1 MGDTKHTQRIS
12 EHPILSRVW
21 AYGYNDDEQPE
32 NRGSQSNYAYNW
44 RCIECEE
51 IFNAWP
57 KTVIN
62 REGRCEECYKP
73 IKIAKHNAAIIAK
86 HGSIAD
92 IPEVMELWHEEN
104 NLDPRQICKSSE
116 YTAFFHCTEGGKT
129 FKREVKNVKLGQY
142 YCRDCAETRR
152 RESYKRTRIENHDT
166 CEVYP
171 EIMEIWDWD
180 RNKKK
185 PTEVPAGSAQTI
197 YCKCP
202 HCGKRWPSSPY
213 ARKGKH
219 PCCGNCGRK
228 IGAIKN
234 AAKHVAERGSFA
246 DHQPYLATW
255 WHPTKNKFLPTE
267 VGKGSDRE
275 AWFICERG
283 HTFKAKICD
292 MGTKKKICPKC
303 KPSIHSSFM
312 GKAVYFYLSK
322 VTKAKSEKKIKGSLF
337 TMDVYLPDLNT
348 CIEYDGENYHNN
360 ERAISRD
367 LRKNEILEQKG
378 IRLIRILEW
387 QGDHHNTATIFY
399 DYDKG
404 DFQTC
409 MNMLCDMLALP
420 HVEVDMK
427 RDTPSIYKLLYP
439 EVLENSISKVAPEL
453 KRYWDKKANKGISA
467 DKVAA
472 NSHLP
477 FFWKCPDCGD
487 TWSVSP
493 AYMMRRK
500 YKCEECGLKIRGRK
514 PQKSNK

>member
-1 MGDTKHTQRIS
+1 MGDTKLTQRIS

-116 YTAFFHCTEGGKT
+116 YTAFFHCKECGKK

-197 YCKCP
+197 YP
-202 HCGKRWPSSPY
+202 
-213 ARKGKH
+213 
-219 PCCGNCGRK
+219 
-228 IGAIKN
+228 
-234 AAKHVAERGSFA
+234 
-246 DHQPYLATW
+246 
-255 WHPTKNKFLPTE
+255 
-267 VGKGSDRE
+267 
-275 AWFICERG
+275 
-283 HTFKAKICD
+283 
-292 MGTKKKICPKC
+292 
-303 KPSIHSSFM
+303 
-312 GKAVYFYLSK
+312 
-322 VTKAKSEKKIKGSLF
+322 
-337 TMDVYLPDLNT
+337 
-348 CIEYDGENYHNN
+348 
-360 ERAISRD
+360 
-367 LRKNEILEQKG
+367 
-378 IRLIRILEW
+378 
-387 QGDHHNTATIFY
+387 
-399 DYDKG
+399 
-404 DFQTC
+404 
-409 MNMLCDMLALP
+409 
-420 HVEVDMK
+420 
-427 RDTPSIYKLLYP
+427 
-439 EVLENSISKVAPEL
+439 
-453 KRYWDKKANKGISA
+453 
-467 DKVAA
+467 
-472 NSHLP
+472 
-477 FFWKCPDCGD
+477 
-487 TWSVSP
+487 
-493 AYMMRRK
+493 
-500 YKCEECGLKIRGRK
+500 
-514 PQKSNK
+514 